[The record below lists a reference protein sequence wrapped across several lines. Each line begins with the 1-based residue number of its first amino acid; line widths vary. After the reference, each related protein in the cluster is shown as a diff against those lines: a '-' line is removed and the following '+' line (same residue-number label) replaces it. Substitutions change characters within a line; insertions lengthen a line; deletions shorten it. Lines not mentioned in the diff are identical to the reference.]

1 MDLQKTDRLYGEASS
16 PLFARREPMVRDDA
30 GRSEAFRNF
39 LKDAE
44 LRRADERQ
52 GESRAAS
59 RRADAATTG
68 RERGRDERIDSRDDN
83 RGESRAASKSKSTDA
98 TRGTQQAAATN
109 VRPAEAV
116 TADVKVIG
124 TQNLPPQGAAVSAVE
139 PAAKT
144 APQAVAASPVPAADT
159 DQPEL
164 PETVPTPVAVAP
176 APVATE
182 DAAAK
187 DAMADAGA
195 VETVPATAPNAV
207 PSAVPGTVQAR
218 PAADD
223 TADRK
228 KGAANAGQTPAGKAQ
243 AAAGTAAQPVVSEA
257 GAGAVSGEGAAK
269 TDQTTAQNAAVPVV
283 AGEAKAQP
291 VEAPSGDARA
301 AGTPP
306 VQTQPAEQ
314 GMPVQAQNGAA
325 TAALNTAATA
335 VSAMAGGTQEPGL
348 ESLAADAGRGARSAG
363 EPAAPAASGQGAG
376 GAVPGAAASSG
387 GAQANAGGQ
396 GNGQGNGQ
404 ASGQNAAA
412 QPPQQVAGSE
422 RPGMAGATTQDSF
435 TTLLA
440 RAQGETLSTDPMT
453 AGTPRPGEGAVAIP
467 GTSATPGTQAAAAAA
482 QAAAP
487 SVPRPPMPVSNQVAI
502 QLHNAAKDDVRRVT
516 IHLRPEAMGKV
527 EVSMEVD
534 QAGRL
539 QAVISAE
546 KAEALDW
553 LRRDAHHLERALQ
566 DAGMKMDQ
574 QSLSFN
580 LRGDGQSGEG
590 SDGKG
595 SGGRGGASGQGD
607 EVAEVPADG
616 IMRRLDALVDV
627 SV

>member
-1 MDLQKTDRLYGEASS
+1 MDLQKTDRLYGEAAS
-16 PLFARREPMVRDDA
+16 PLFARREPMARDDA
-30 GRSEAFRNF
+30 GRSEAFRSF

-59 RRADAATTG
+59 RRADAAATG

-83 RGESRAASKSKSTDA
+83 RGESRAASKSRSTDA

-109 VRPAEAV
+109 VRPAEPV

-124 TQNLPPQGAAVSAVE
+124 TQNLRPQDAAVPAVE
-139 PAAKT
+139 PAAKA
-144 APQAVAASPVPAADT
+144 APQSVAASPVPAADT
-159 DQPEL
+159 GQPEL

-176 APVATE
+176 APVVPE
-182 DAAAK
+182 DAAAG
-187 DAMADAGA
+187 DAMADAGTA
-195 VETVPATAPNAV
+195 GTAP
-207 PSAVPGTVQAR
+207 SAALGTVQAR

-228 KGAANAGQTPAGKAQ
+228 KSAANAGQTPAGKAQ
-243 AAAGTAAQPVVSEA
+243 AGTAAQPVVSEA
-257 GAGAVSGEGAAK
+257 GADAVSGEGAAK

-291 VEAPSGDARA
+291 VEVPSTDARA

-325 TAALNTAATA
+325 TAALNTAASA
-335 VSAMAGGTQEPGL
+335 VPAMADGTQEPGL
-348 ESLAADAGRGARSAG
+348 ESLAADAGRGARGAG
-363 EPAAPAASGQGAG
+363 EPAAPAASGQGGG
-376 GAVPGAAASSG
+376 GAISGAAASSG

-440 RAQGETLSTDPMT
+440 RAQGETISADPMT
-453 AGTPRPGEGAVAIP
+453 AGTPRPGEGAVATP